1 MILALDFDG
10 VVWDSVGECYQMA
23 RRAYRELLG
32 KDAAECE
39 PAFRSGRW
47 LVRCG
52 GEFLLLLELALAHSD
67 LAEFSKDEFAR
78 RAAGE
83 HERLQQFEPIF
94 YRHRQLC
101 REHETSAWLAMQ
113 RAYPEFLAE
122 LPRLREAFA
131 ELVLCTTKDEASA
144 RQLLETVG
152 LQLSIWAKEHGVHKG
167 EQIRDLCRKRGVE
180 AAEICFVDD
189 LLDNLEQVEP
199 TGARLFLADWG
210 YNTPAEREAAQARG
224 IPVVGVKGLAAQLC
238 SA

>member
-32 KDAAECE
+32 KEAAECE

-52 GEFLLLLELALAHSD
+52 GEFLLLLELAFENND
-67 LAEFSKDEFAR
+67 LSGFSKDEWAQKAAANEAR
-78 RAAGE
+78 
-83 HERLQQFEPIF
+83 LLQFEPVF

-101 REHETSAWLAMQ
+101 RENETQAWLAMQ
-113 RAYPEFLAE
+113 SAYPEFLEE
-122 LPRLREAFA
+122 LPRLQEAFT
-131 ELVLCTTKDEASA
+131 ELVVCTTKDEASA

-152 LQLSIWAKEHGVHKG
+152 LKLSIWAKEHGVHKG
-167 EQIRDLCRKRGVE
+167 EQIRDLCQKRGV
-180 AAEICFVDD
+180 AATEICFVDD

-210 YNTPAEREAAQARG
+210 YNTPAEQAAARARG
-224 IPVVGVKGLAAQLC
+224 IPVVSVKGLAAQLC